1 MSLYA
6 VNLVPAYGR
15 DYQTETAVKADWDA
29 GKDFL
34 IRDIGNRWDGKYT
47 SKSDWEGQKVR
58 IRYNRLADFVIL

>member
-1 MSLYA
+1 MALYA

-15 DYQTETAVKADWDA
+15 DYKTEAEVTTAWNA

-34 IRDIGNRWDGKYT
+34 IQDIGSRWDGKYT

-58 IRYNRLADFVIL
+58 IRYNKLADIIIL